1 MDLRLMTAAV
11 VACLFILAGL
21 AVGQTPPPSSNRKV
35 EDPPRSEDVERMRQ
49 RERTGTDANM
59 ATGSFGATGRGSAS
73 GAADSAPAEG
83 RRSPAGNETMAE
95 PGGPGSAERRPGTAV
110 GQ

>member
-1 MDLRLMTAAV
+1 MDLRLFTAAV

-21 AVGQTPPPSSNRKV
+21 AVGQTPPAADRAV
-35 EDPPRSEDVERMRQ
+35 GDPARSEDIDRIRQ
-49 RERTGTDANM
+49 RERTGSDANT

-83 RRSPAGNETMAE
+83 RRSPGGHETMSE
-95 PGGPGSAERRPGTAV
+95 PSGPGSAERRPGTAV